1 MYSIGVR
8 EELDEMIVKQLV
20 DIGCPEEVQVIERR
34 HVDPVEALQVGQ
46 SFGQPRHVLPGKQ
59 KEIITHAH
67 STEDGRTSS
76 FFIFQLKSNSSL

>member
-1 MYSIGVR
+1 
-8 EELDEMIVKQLV
+8 MIVKQLV
-20 DIGCPEEVQVIERR
+20 DIGCPEEVQVIKRR

-67 STEDGRTSS
+67 STDDGRTSS
-76 FFIFQLKSNSSL
+76 FFIFQLKSNSSSL

>member
-1 MYSIGVR
+1 
-8 EELDEMIVKQLV
+8 
-20 DIGCPEEVQVIERR
+20 
-34 HVDPVEALQVGQ
+34 LQVGQ